1 MKTTFLTGFLLMC
14 ACTLAAQSQPNTKT
28 ISVEVT
34 NSWSKDKSNAPVV
47 LKIKDLQPGFLVRS
61 AVVMN
66 GSEEIPSQLDDL
78 NGDLKADELAFVMDI
93 PAQSKKTLA
102 ITLSSAQADKTYPA
116 RVFAEMLIRDTKK
129 QKHAPTQSVTVPG
142 TTNFYNMLH
151 GHGPMFESE
160 LVAYR
165 VYFNQKQTVDPYGKF
180 KKGLEIKESGFYPN
194 DEQLARGFGD
204 DVLMVGNS
212 CGVGA
217 LKGWD
222 GTKATHIEP
231 IAFRTESILAYGPIR
246 TIVDVAVKGWN
257 YQGKELNMTNR
268 YILYAGHRDL
278 LVETFFDEP
287 LENEVFCTGVQNIM
301 GNETR
306 SESDHKGLIG
316 SWGRHWPVNDTVKYA
331 KETVGIATYIPQ
343 KYIRQE
349 VKDKD
354 NFLYTLSA
362 PGSDRFH
369 HYTMFTS
376 CKETFGY
383 PTPEAWFAYMREWK
397 EELQHPV
404 QIKIKN

>member
-34 NSWSKDKSNAPVV
+34 NSWSKDKSDAPVV
-47 LKIKDLQPGFLVRS
+47 LKIKDLQPGFRVRS

-116 RVFAEMLIRDTKK
+116 RVFAEMLIRDAKK

-204 DVLMVGNS
+204 RSEPYVAIGVPVAMALTAWAKKDKGLLKDAVYVGTS
-212 CGVGA
+212 VAGA
-217 LKGWD
+217 
-222 GTKATHIEP
+222 
-231 IAFRTESILAYGPIR
+231 FVVAYGMKYL
-246 TIVDVAVKGWN
+246 VDRERP
-257 YQGKELNMTNR
+257 YER
-268 YILYAGHRDL
+268 Y
-278 LVETFFDEP
+278 P
-287 LENEVFCTGVQNIM
+287 
-301 GNETR
+301 
-306 SESDHKGLIG
+306 
-316 SWGRHWPVNDTVKYA
+316 
-331 KETVGIATYIPQ
+331 
-343 KYIRQE
+343 
-349 VKDKD
+349 
-354 NFLYTLSA
+354 
-362 PGSDRFH
+362 DR
-369 HYTMFTS
+369 
-376 CKETFGY
+376 
-383 PTPEAWFAYMREWK
+383 
-397 EELQHPV
+397 
-404 QIKIKN
+404 

>member
-1 MKTTFLTGFLLMC
+1 MKTAILTGSLLL
-14 ACTLAAQSQPNTKT
+14 CTYVLTAQAQTSVKT
-28 ISVEVT
+28 FAVEVS
-34 NSWSKDKSNAPVV
+34 NSWVKDKADAPVV
-47 LKIKDLQPGFLVRS
+47 LKIKDLQPGFRVRS
-61 AVVMN
+61 AVVLN
-66 GSEEIPSQLDDL
+66 GNKEVPSQLDDL
-78 NGDLKADELAFVMDI
+78 DGDSEADELAFVIDV
-93 PAQSKKTLA
+93 PAKSKNTLTV
-102 ITLSSAQADKTYPA
+102 TLSSARADKTYPA
-116 RVFAEMLIRDTKK
+116 RVFAEMLIRDTRK
-129 QKHAPTQSVTVPG
+129 QRHAPVQSVTVPG

-165 VYFNQKQTVDPYGKF
+165 IYFNQKQTVDPYGKF
-180 KKGLEIKESGFYPN
+180 DKGLEIQESGFYP
-194 DEQLARGFGD
+194 DDGQLARGFGD

-231 IAFRTESILAYGPIR
+231 VAFRTESILAYGPIR
-246 TIVDVAVKGWN
+246 TIVDVAVKGWE
-257 YQGKELNMTNR
+257 YQGKALNMTNR
-268 YILYAGHRDL
+268 YTLYAGHRDL

-287 LENEVFCTGVQNIM
+287 LGEEVFCTGVQNIM

-306 SESDHKGLIG
+306 LESDHNGLVG
-316 SWGRHWPVNDTVKYA
+316 SWGRYWPVNDTVKYA
-331 KETVGIATYIPQ
+331 KETIGIATYIPR
-343 KYIRQE
+343 KYIRKE
-349 VKDKD
+349 TKDKD

-376 CKETFGY
+376 RKETFGY

-397 EELQHPV
+397 EALQHP
-404 QIKIKN
+404 IRIEIRN